1 MTSILAIEDN
11 AQVLDSIQEIL
22 ELENFEVST
31 AQNGLVGLEK
41 VRDRIPD
48 LILCDIVMPELD
60 GCSVLR
66 QLRQDPATATVP
78 FIFLTSKVDW
88 TSLREGMELG
98 ADDYIAKPFTS
109 EELLKSIET
118 RLQKRSQIDRE
129 SQHQLDELRGNIV
142 RALPHELNTPLNGI
156 LSFATFMLE
165 DAETLDPTEIRE
177 MAAQL
182 KSSGE
187 RLYRLV
193 QNFLIYAELEL
204 MATQPVQISQL
215 RACQSR
221 SIQSLISHQ
230 ALKQVHQHDRCGDL
244 KLNIHNVSLP
254 ISEYW
259 LKKLMEELLD
269 NAFKFSEPGSPVL
282 VASTIDNGT
291 LVLSVEDRGRGMSAE
306 QIARVGAYMQFDRKI
321 YEQQGAG
328 LGLTISKHIVEL
340 HGGFLTLQSFANR
353 GTKAIVRFPLLLN
366 PRTRVQDLRN
376 CQFTAI

>member
-156 LSFATFMLE
+156 LSFATFMIE

-182 KSSGE
+182 KHSGE

-204 MATQPVQISQL
+204 MATQPAQISQL

-230 ALKQVHQHDRCGDL
+230 ALKQVRQHDRCGDL
-244 KLNIHNVSLP
+244 TLNIHNVSLP

-269 NAFKFSEPGSPVL
+269 NAFKFSESGSPVF
-282 VASTIDNGT
+282 VTSTIDNGT
-291 LVLSVEDRGRGMSAE
+291 LVLSVEDRGRGMSPE

-353 GTKAIVRFPLLLN
+353 GTKAIVRFPLLLT
-366 PRTRVQDLRN
+366 PRNRFPDLRN
-376 CQFTAI
+376 CRFTAI